1 MKEKLFDY
9 PVAWLSG
16 ASASAVSVFAVAT
29 QEQAVAIAS
38 AVVAVSVVL
47 AQPTMKAI
55 KSLRSTLREEDAK
68 DREADLAAFA
78 AEVRK
83 RVELE
88 AEVADLREGVKAREA
103 EVVKLRKEVER
114 LEAELSSLRKTTNA
128 VNHKVDDVRAAVE
141 RVERRSSDSIPVH
154 KEKPK

>member
-16 ASASAVSVFAVAT
+16 ASASAVSVFAVAI
-29 QEQAVAIAS
+29 QDQAVAIAS

-47 AQPTMKAI
+47 AQPIMKAI
-55 KSLRSTLREEDAK
+55 RSFRSTLREEDAK

-88 AEVADLREGVKAREA
+88 AEVTRLHT
-103 EVVKLRKEVER
+103 EVER
-114 LEAELSSLRKTTNA
+114 LTSELTMLRNATRA
-128 VNHKVDDVRAAVE
+128 VNHKVEDVKASVE
-141 RVERRSSDSIPVH
+141 RVEQARSSDSIPTH
-154 KEKPK
+154 EDKPR

>member
-16 ASASAVSVFAVAT
+16 ASASAVSVFAAAI
-29 QEQAVAIAS
+29 QDQAVAIAS

-55 KSLRSTLREEDAK
+55 RSFRSTLREEDAK

-88 AEVADLREGVKAREA
+88 AEVARLN
-103 EVVKLRKEVER
+103 KEVER
-114 LEAELSSLRKTTNA
+114 LTGELSQIRKATRA
-128 VNHKVDDVRAAVE
+128 ANHKIEDVKASVE
-141 RVERRSSDSIPVH
+141 RVEQAERIRSSDSIDSLPAV
-154 KEKPK
+154 KDQSN